1 MNINSK
7 QLLRL
12 IKLVGE
18 LKENRYPNC
27 ISFSEKLRKMDLDE
41 NISLACSPKTVQRD
55 IKLLKN
61 CFNAPIKFDTEKN
74 GFYLAHHGW
83 NFYHPIY
90 SDSEMLASVLGAKIA
105 EEFLPEPL
113 KSEVRKAVD
122 FQLATNNPDFLDT
135 ANISSFITSFSKNNI
150 KIPANIFGKL
160 FEAWKSHH
168 SVEINYETAD
178 RKSSTRII
186 DPYIITFYN
195 GNWYTKAWC
204 HLRKEIRFFALH
216 RIKKIIVTES
226 TYEFDKNI
234 LENYDKLNPF
244 NYQSESIKGVELVFN
259 KYSGKYIID
268 RCIAN
273 DYNYNYNSNGSV
285 QVYIESESKYDIL
298 CWILCEGSNVKV
310 IKPLSLIK
318 DIKNHCQKILK
329 HYERI

>member
-12 IKLVGE
+12 IKIVGE

-27 ISFSEKLRKMDLDE
+27 ISFSKKLKKMDLDE
-41 NISLACSPKTVQRD
+41 NISLSCSPKTIQRD

-61 CFNAPIKFDTEKN
+61 CFNAPIKFDTERN

-105 EEFLPEPL
+105 EDFLPEPL

-135 ANISSFITSFSKNNI
+135 ANISSFITSFSKSNI
-150 KIPANIFGKL
+150 KIPATIFGDL
-160 FEAWKSHH
+160 FEAWKNHN
-168 SVEINYETAD
+168 SVEIVYESAD

-204 HLRKEIRFFALH
+204 HLRKDIRFFALH
-216 RIKKIIVTES
+216 RIRKIEITQL
-226 TYEFDKNI
+226 TYEFDKTV
-234 LENYDKLNPF
+234 LENYDINNPF
-244 NYQSESIKGVELVFN
+244 NYKLETINNVELVFS
-259 KYSGKYIID
+259 KYSAKYIID

-273 DYNYNYNSNGSV
+273 NYKYNYNNNGSV
-285 QVYIESESKYDIL
+285 KVYIESASKYEIL
-298 CWILCEGSNVKV
+298 CWILCEGSNVK
-310 IKPLSLIK
+310 IIRPLSLIEN
-318 DIKNHCQKILK
+318 IKQHCLEIINQ
-329 HYERI
+329 YE